1 MKFRF
6 IVIFVSLMLTAC
18 ASPEKDWNLA
28 TRDDSQNAYL
38 EFMAKHPNSEF
49 VAQARIRIDEL
60 KVIRAWERAE
70 FKKTLTAYQAFNDKY
85 ADSEYAATAK
95 QRIHRI
101 QRDEHWERILEDTNK
116 AAVEIFVKTY
126 PEAPQIP
133 EAQLML
139 TAFAEAE
146 QAARPKERAGNFRL
160 QLAAFRTI
168 AAAEHE
174 LRRLVLIAP
183 EILLG
188 PVLIE
193 APQPDSKRGMFL
205 LKSVPMTGVEAR
217 NTCTALK
224 NIKQDCFIINR

>member
-85 ADSEYAATAK
+85 ADRNMPP
-95 QRIHRI
+95 QRSNGYTEFSVTNTGKEFSKTLTRQQLRYSSKHTLKHRKY
-101 QRDEHWERILEDTNK
+101 L
-116 AAVEIFVKTY
+116 
-126 PEAPQIP
+126 
-133 EAQLML
+133 
-139 TAFAEAE
+139 
-146 QAARPKERAGNFRL
+146 RPN
-160 QLAAFRTI
+160 
-168 AAAEHE
+168 
-174 LRRLVLIAP
+174 
-183 EILLG
+183 
-188 PVLIE
+188 
-193 APQPDSKRGMFL
+193 
-205 LKSVPMTGVEAR
+205 
-217 NTCTALK
+217 
-224 NIKQDCFIINR
+224 